1 MKDQRCFDMATNITD
16 TDGDR
21 WDWSTVVTIV
31 LGITVLLVLTL
42 ELWASHPFPNH

>member
-1 MKDQRCFDMATNITD
+1 MRTHIND

-21 WDWSTVVTIV
+21 WDWSTVVTVV

-42 ELWASHPFPNH
+42 ELWVSHSFEFH